1 MKAVVCTRYGPPS
14 VLRIEEAEKP
24 APKDG
29 EVLIKVRAASLNR
42 VDWILMRGK
51 PALIRLMGGG
61 LLHPKHRIPGGDVA
75 GVVEAV
81 GPGVTRFNPGDEV
94 FGNLK
99 SSGRGAY
106 AEFVCGREDALVLKP
121 SNVTFEEAAS
131 VPTAGLTALIGM
143 REQGQIRAGQKV
155 LVHGASGG
163 VGSFALQ
170 IAKALG
176 ANVTAVCSTKHV
188 EAARSMGAD
197 RVIDYTKQDFAQSG
211 ERYDLII
218 GANGNRSIFEY
229 RRCLKPN
236 GTYVMLGGRR
246 KQISQAFLLGRML
259 SRKEGKKLTFLG
271 SWDVRASDLELLGEM
286 LESRKI
292 VPVIDHRY
300 TLGHIR
306 DAMRY
311 LGEFHAGG
319 KVVISVTEEGLDD
332 PSGLS
337 TMTTHETSDR
347 GWTGCS

>member
-1 MKAVVCTRYGPPS
+1 MKAVISERYGPPS
-14 VLRIEEAEKP
+14 VLRIEDVEKP
-24 APKDG
+24 VPKDG
-29 EVLIKVRAASLNR
+29 EVLVKVRAASLNR
-42 VDWILMRGK
+42 VDWILMTGK
-51 PALIRLMGGG
+51 PAVVRLMGGG
-61 LLHPKHRIPGGDVA
+61 FWHPKNRIPGGDVS

-81 GPGVTRFNPGDEV
+81 GAGVTRFEPGDEV

-106 AEFVCGREDALVLKP
+106 AEYVCGREDAFVLKP
-121 SNVTFEEAAS
+121 QNVSFEEAAS

-143 REQGQIRAGQKV
+143 REKGGIRAGQKV

-176 ANVTAVCSTKHV
+176 AEVTAVCSTKHV
-188 EAARSMGAD
+188 DAARSMGAD
-197 RVIDYTKQDFAQSG
+197 RVIDYTKEDFAQSG
-211 ERYDLII
+211 DRYDLII
-218 GANGNRSIFEY
+218 GANGNRSIFTY
-229 RRCLKPN
+229 RECLKPN

-246 KQISQAFLLGRML
+246 KQVSQAFLLGRML
-259 SRKEGKKLTFLG
+259 SRKNGKKLTFLG
-271 SWDVRASDLELLGEM
+271 AWDVRASDLELLGEM

-300 TLGHIR
+300 ALNQIQE
-306 DAMRY
+306 AMRY

-319 KVVISVTEEGLDD
+319 KVVISVKEEALND

-337 TMTTHETSDR
+337 TNTNNEISDR
-347 GWTGCS
+347 GWTG